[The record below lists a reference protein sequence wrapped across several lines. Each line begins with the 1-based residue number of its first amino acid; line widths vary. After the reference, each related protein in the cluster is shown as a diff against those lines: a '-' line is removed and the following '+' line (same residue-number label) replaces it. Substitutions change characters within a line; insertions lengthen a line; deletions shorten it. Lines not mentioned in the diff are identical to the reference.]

1 MTPLRFLLCTVALLL
16 PLAAAAQDDRAQTLA
31 DLRAELASLTQAITG
46 LRQELVA
53 TGASQPG
60 LGGGSALQR
69 MDAIEG
75 ALAQLTAKTEALE
88 FRINTVVTDGTNRIG
103 DIEFRLTELEGGDIA
118 ALPATPPLGGTADAG
133 TAAVATIPSPV
144 AATGTPELAVGE
156 QADFDRAREVL
167 GSGDFRAAA
176 DLFKTFTETYS
187 GGPLSAEAYF
197 LLGESLGQTGETAD
211 AARAYLESFSGTPNG
226 PRAPEALFRL
236 GQSLG
241 TLGQVPEACV
251 TLREVGLRFPG
262 SAPAMQA
269 ETALQ
274 GLGCT

>member
-1 MTPLRFLLCTVALLL
+1 MMHFRCLAAVVLLGLL
-16 PLAAAAQDDRAQTLA
+16 PVAAAAQDDRSQTLA
-31 DLRAELASLTQAITG
+31 DLRSELAALTQEVTG

-53 TGASQPG
+53 SGASQPG

-69 MDAIEG
+69 MDAIEA
-75 ALAQLTAKTEALE
+75 ALAQLTSKTEALE
-88 FRINTVVTDGTNRIG
+88 FRINKVVTDGTNRIG
-103 DIEFRLTELEGGDIA
+103 DIEFRLTELEGGDVA
-118 ALPATPPLGGTADAG
+118 ALPATPPLGGEAG
-133 TAAVATIPSPV
+133 TAPAPALTAPV
-144 AATGTPELAVGE
+144 AGADAPELAVGE

-167 GSGDFRAAA
+167 GTGDFRAAA

-187 GGPLSAEAYF
+187 GGPLSADAYF
-197 LLGESLGQTGETAD
+197 LLGESLGQQGKTAD
-211 AARAYLESFSGTPNG
+211 AARAYLESFSGTPDG
-226 PRAPEALFRL
+226 PRAPEALLRL

-251 TLREVGLRFPG
+251 TLREVGVRFPG
-262 SAPAMQA
+262 SAPAAQA

>member
-1 MTPLRFLLCTVALLL
+1 MMHLRCLPAVVLLVLL
-16 PLAAAAQDDRAQTLA
+16 PFAATAQDDRSQTLA
-31 DLRAELASLTQAITG
+31 DLRSELALLTQEVTG

-69 MDAIEG
+69 MDAIEA
-75 ALAQLTAKTEALE
+75 ALSQLTSKTEALE
-88 FRINTVVTDGTNRIG
+88 FRINKVVTDGTNRIG
-103 DIEFRLTELEGGDIA
+103 DIEFRLTELEGGDVA
-118 ALPATPPLGGTADAG
+118 ALPATPPLGGEAGTSLAPALTAPVAGADA
-133 TAAVATIPSPV
+133 
-144 AATGTPELAVGE
+144 PELAVGE
-156 QADFDRAREVL
+156 QADFDRAQEVL
-167 GSGDFRAAA
+167 GTGDFRTAA

-187 GGPLSAEAYF
+187 GGPLSADAYF
-197 LLGESLGQTGETAD
+197 LLGESLSQVGETAN

-226 PRAPEALFRL
+226 PRAPEALFKL

-251 TLREVGLRFPG
+251 TLREVGVRFPG
-262 SAPAMQA
+262 SAPAQQA
-269 ETALQ
+269 KTALL

>member
-1 MTPLRFLLCTVALLL
+1 MMHFRCLAAVVLLGLQPV
-16 PLAAAAQDDRAQTLA
+16 AAAAQDDRSQTLA
-31 DLRAELASLTQAITG
+31 DLRSELAALTQEVTG

-53 TGASQPG
+53 SGASQPG

-69 MDAIEG
+69 MDAIEA
-75 ALAQLTAKTEALE
+75 ALAQLTSKTEALE
-88 FRINTVVTDGTNRIG
+88 FRINKVVTDGTNRIG
-103 DIEFRLTELEGGDIA
+103 DIEFRLTELEGGDVA
-118 ALPATPPLGGTADAG
+118 ALPATPPLGGEAG
-133 TAAVATIPSPV
+133 TAPAPALTAPV
-144 AATGTPELAVGE
+144 AGADAPELAVGE

-167 GSGDFRAAA
+167 GTGDFRTAA

-187 GGPLSAEAYF
+187 GGPLSADAYF
-197 LLGESLGQTGETAD
+197 LLGESLGQQGKTAD
-211 AARAYLESFSGTPNG
+211 AARAYLESFSGTPDG
-226 PRAPEALFRL
+226 PRAPEALLRL

-251 TLREVGLRFPG
+251 TLREVGVRFPG
-262 SAPAMQA
+262 SAPAAQA